1 MQISLTLT
9 KLDIWYLAE
18 THASS
23 SSSNEITCLDYRHAG
38 RLLIRIIRVY
48 MYRNILHLCS
58 VYLLLYNIHTAA
70 QKSIVA
76 PSPHVFFLSFY
87 FLLFIFYYFFF
98 PFGSIVCVC
107 VCPPFWWLF
116 LFPLAPSF
124 SPCVCCRSPSDDVGI
139 RNELLAELLLLAQA
153 LAPLFYVK

>member
-1 MQISLTLT
+1 VQISLTLT

-18 THASS
+18 THAS

-58 VYLLLYNIHTAA
+58 VCTAA
-70 QKSIVA
+70 IQYTQQHKNLSSRQV
-76 PSPHVFFLSFY
+76 PMSFFFRFIFFSLFY
-87 FLLFIFYYFFF
+87 FYYFFF